1 MFQIDNSTAATQLP
15 TISNPGTPG
24 FFTDGN
30 PATGQAPTIVPAEW
44 LNTVMM
50 ELCNAVI
57 ASGQTLT
64 KGKLNQLA
72 LAIQSQGAP
81 FAIDTGTANTYVV
94 NFTPAFTSRTEGQ
107 VIRFKAKTANT
118 GASTLNDGIGS
129 VPLVGGAHSALQG
142 GEIVANGDCW
152 AQWNSSVGSGG
163 SYVLLVCTG
172 GASQVAAATQN
183 CHAVNLGQLNSA
195 LSSKAGI
202 ATTLAGYG
210 ITDALPLKNS
220 VGITTQD
227 WNTLTSPGI
236 YDVQNGSGANMPSA
250 YRYGVLLVAN
260 AFEFNAIGQLYM
272 ANSGEVWYRGGWA
285 KSGWSS
291 WKRLDANAWG
301 DITNKPTTLAGFGIT
316 DAAALTGSATQVFSV
331 ANATQNSHAVNLSQ
345 LNGIIGTAPA
355 NLNTLQKIAA
365 SINNDPNFVGT
376 VNSSISAVIA
386 PGSVVHFARST
397 PPTGWI
403 AADGSAISRSTYANL
418 FSAIGVTHGA
428 GDGSTTF
435 NVPDLRGVFLRGVDN
450 GRNVDPGRTLGSW
463 QNDAIRNITGSIST
477 PGGVSQFLGEQVT
490 ATGPFTINGN
500 NYSLPIA
507 DGAGPNSGPSLM
519 GFDVSRVVPT
529 ASENRPVNVALL
541 ACIKY

>member
-44 LNTVMM
+44 FNTVMM
-50 ELCNAVI
+50 ELCNAVS

-81 FAIDTGTANTYVV
+81 FALDTGTANTYVV

-129 VPLVGGAHSALQG
+129 VPFVGGAHSALQG
-142 GEIVANGDCW
+142 GEIAANGDCW

-183 CHAVNLGQLNSA
+183 SHAVNLGQLNSA

-227 WNTLTSPGI
+227 WNTLTSPGV

-285 KSGWSS
+285 KSAWSS

-345 LNGIIGTAPA
+345 LNSAT
-355 NLNTLQKIAA
+355 
-365 SINNDPNFVGT
+365 
-376 VNSSISAVIA
+376 SAVIA